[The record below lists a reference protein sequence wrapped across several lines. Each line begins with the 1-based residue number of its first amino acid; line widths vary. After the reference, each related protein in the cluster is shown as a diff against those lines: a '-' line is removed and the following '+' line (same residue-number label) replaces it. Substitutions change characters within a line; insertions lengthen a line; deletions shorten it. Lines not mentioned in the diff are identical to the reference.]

1 MNTIEKEI
9 LDLKSSLTK
18 MFLLVEGQW
27 EKGANA
33 IINYDQDIAEEISSS
48 ENRINAQE
56 LKIDS
61 DCENIIALHSPEAV
75 DLRFILSTRKI
86 NHALEHIA
94 DIAESIA
101 KYVADHDVPYDKEIM
116 TKTRISE
123 MLDIFNAMMDCIID
137 AFENEDPS
145 IARKVF
151 KKDKLINKINFDSP
165 QIIIDNI
172 NKYDKNM
179 LLYLLS
185 SIRKIERAAD
195 SLKKIEPHSLWQ
207 IYFSCMLNL
216 IFTFFILNQ
225 TNL

>member
-1 MNTIEKEI
+1 
-9 LDLKSSLTK
+9 

-56 LKIDS
+56 LKIDN
-61 DCENIIALHSPEAV
+61 DCENIIALHAPVAV
-75 DLRFILSTRKI
+75 DLRFILSTYKI

-101 KYVADHDVPYDKEIM
+101 KYVADHDVAYDKQIVDE
-116 TKTRISE
+116 TRLTE
-123 MLDIFNAMMDCIID
+123 MLDVFNTMMDCLIE
-137 AFENEDPS
+137 AFENEDPT

-151 KKDKLINKINFDSP
+151 KKDKLINKINTDAHE
-165 QIIIDNI
+165 IIINNI
-172 NKYDKNM
+172 DKYDNNM

-185 SIRKIERAAD
+185 SIRKIERAGD
-195 SLKKIEPHSLWQ
+195 SIKNIGEE
-207 IYFSCMLNL
+207 I
-216 IFTFFILNQ
+216 IFHIDAKSIKHKDKS
-225 TNL
+225 

>member
-9 LDLKSSLTK
+9 SNLKSSLLK

-33 IINYDQDIAEEISSS
+33 IVKYDQDVAEEISSS

-61 DCENIIALHSPEAV
+61 DCENIIALHAPVAV
-75 DLRFILSTRKI
+75 DLRFILSARKI

-101 KYVADHDVPYDKEIM
+101 KYVADNNVPYDKEIM
-116 TKTRISE
+116 TKTRIGE
-123 MLDIFNAMMDCIID
+123 MLEIFNAMMDCIIE

-145 IARKVF
+145 IARRVF
-151 KKDKLINKINFDSP
+151 KKDKLINKINSDSP

-195 SLKKIEPHSLWQ
+195 SLKKIAEEIKYHLEAKV
-207 IYFSCMLNL
+207 LKHKKHV
-216 IFTFFILNQ
+216 
-225 TNL
+225 

>member
-61 DCENIIALHSPEAV
+61 DCENIIALHAPVAV

-123 MLDIFNAMMDCIID
+123 MLDIFNAMMDCIIE
-137 AFENEDPS
+137 AFESEDPS

-151 KKDKLINKINFDSP
+151 KKDKLINKINSDSP

-195 SLKKIEPHSLWQ
+195 KSNFQLFYIKS
-207 IYFSCMLNL
+207 N
-216 IFTFFILNQ
+216 
-225 TNL
+225 

>member
-9 LDLKSSLTK
+9 SNLKSSLLK
-18 MFLLVEGQW
+18 MFLLVEVQW

-33 IINYDQDIAEEISSS
+33 IVNYDQDIAEEISSS

-61 DCENIIALHSPEAV
+61 DCENIIALHAPVAV

-101 KYVADHDVPYDKEIM
+101 KYVADNNVPYDKEIM
-116 TKTRISE
+116 TKTRIGE
-123 MLDIFNAMMDCIID
+123 MLEIFNDMMDCVIE

-145 IARKVF
+145 IARRVF
-151 KKDKLINKINFDSP
+151 KKDKLINKINADSP
-165 QIIIDNI
+165 HMIIDNI

-195 SLKKIEPHSLWQ
+195 SLKKIAEEI
-207 IYFSCMLNL
+207 IYHLEAN
-216 IFTFFILNQ
+216 IVKHKKNV
-225 TNL
+225 

>member
-9 LDLKSSLTK
+9 SNLKSSLLK
-18 MFLLVEGQW
+18 MFFLVEGQW

-56 LKIDS
+56 LKIDN
-61 DCENIIALHSPEAV
+61 DCENIIALHAPVAV
-75 DLRFILSTRKI
+75 DLRFILSTYKI

-101 KYVADHDVPYDKEIM
+101 KYVSDHDIAYDKQIVDE
-116 TKTRISE
+116 TRLTE
-123 MLDIFNAMMDCIID
+123 MLDVFNTMMDCLIE

-145 IARKVF
+145 IARRVF
-151 KKDKLINKINFDSP
+151 KKDKLINKINTDAH
-165 QIIIDNI
+165 QIIINNI
-172 NKYDKNM
+172 DKYDKNM

-185 SIRKIERAAD
+185 SIRKIERAGD
-195 SLKKIEPHSLWQ
+195 SLKKIGEEIIYHLEAKVIKHSKK
-207 IYFSCMLNL
+207 
-216 IFTFFILNQ
+216 
-225 TNL
+225 

>member
-9 LDLKSSLTK
+9 LNLKSSLLK

-56 LKIDS
+56 LKIDN
-61 DCENIIALHSPEAV
+61 DCENIIALHAPVAV
-75 DLRFILSTRKI
+75 DLRFILSTYKI

-101 KYVADHDVPYDKEIM
+101 KYVADHDVAYDKQIVDE
-116 TKTRISE
+116 TRLTE
-123 MLDIFNAMMDCIID
+123 MLDVFNTMMDCLIE
-137 AFENEDPS
+137 AFENEDPT

-151 KKDKLINKINFDSP
+151 KKDKLINKINTDAH
-165 QIIIDNI
+165 QIIINNI
-172 NKYDKNM
+172 DKYDNNM

-185 SIRKIERAAD
+185 SIRKIERAGD
-195 SLKKIEPHSLWQ
+195 SLKKIGEEIIYHLEAKVIKHSEKK
-207 IYFSCMLNL
+207 
-216 IFTFFILNQ
+216 
-225 TNL
+225 

>member
-9 LDLKSSLTK
+9 SNLKSSLLT

-33 IINYDQDIAEEISSS
+33 IVNYDQDIAEEISSS

-61 DCENIIALHSPEAV
+61 DCENIIALHAPVAV
-75 DLRFILSTRKI
+75 DLRFILSARKI

-101 KYVADHDVPYDKEIM
+101 KYVADHNVPYDKEIM
-116 TKTRISE
+116 TKTRVGE
-123 MLDIFNAMMDCIID
+123 MLEIFNAMMDCVVE

-145 IARKVF
+145 IARRVF
-151 KKDKLINKINFDSP
+151 KKDKLINKINADSP

-195 SLKKIEPHSLWQ
+195 SLKKIAEEI
-207 IYFSCMLNL
+207 IYHLEAKVVKHEKKGNNL
-216 IFTFFILNQ
+216 
-225 TNL
+225 

>member
-61 DCENIIALHSPEAV
+61 DCENIIALHAPVAV

-101 KYVADHDVPYDKEIM
+101 KYVADHDVPYDKEVM

-123 MLDIFNAMMDCIID
+123 MLDIFNTMMDCIIE

-151 KKDKLINKINFDSP
+151 K
-165 QIIIDNI
+165 
-172 NKYDKNM
+172 
-179 LLYLLS
+179 
-185 SIRKIERAAD
+185 E
-195 SLKKIEPHSLWQ
+195 H
-207 IYFSCMLNL
+207 NL
-216 IFTFFILNQ
+216 
-225 TNL
+225 

>member
-9 LDLKSSLTK
+9 LNLKSSLLK

-56 LKIDS
+56 LKIDN
-61 DCENIIALHSPEAV
+61 DCENIIALHAPVAV
-75 DLRFILSTRKI
+75 DLRFILSTYKI

-101 KYVADHDVPYDKEIM
+101 KYVADHDVAYDKQIVDE
-116 TKTRISE
+116 TRLTE
-123 MLDIFNAMMDCIID
+123 MLDVFNTMMDCLIE
-137 AFENEDPS
+137 AFENEDPT

-151 KKDKLINKINFDSP
+151 KKDKLINKINTDAH
-165 QIIIDNI
+165 QIIINNI
-172 NKYDKNM
+172 DKYDKNM

-185 SIRKIERAAD
+185 SIRKIERAGD
-195 SLKKIEPHSLWQ
+195 SLKKIGEEIIYHLEAKVIKHSEKKN
-207 IYFSCMLNL
+207 NL
-216 IFTFFILNQ
+216 
-225 TNL
+225 

>member
-33 IINYDQDIAEEISSS
+33 IVNYDQDIAEEISSS

-61 DCENIIALHSPEAV
+61 DCENIIALHAPVAV

-101 KYVADHDVPYDKEIM
+101 KYVADHNVPYDKEIM
-116 TKTRISE
+116 TKTRVGE
-123 MLDIFNAMMDCIID
+123 MLDIFNAMMDCVVE
-137 AFENEDPS
+137 AFENEDPT
-145 IARKVF
+145 IARRVF
-151 KKDKLINKINFDSP
+151 KKDKLINKINSDSP
-165 QIIIDNI
+165 QVIIDNI
-172 NKYDKNM
+172 NNYDKNM

-195 SLKKIEPHSLWQ
+195 SLKKIAEEI
-207 IYFSCMLNL
+207 IYHLEAKVVKHEKKGNNL
-216 IFTFFILNQ
+216 
-225 TNL
+225 

>member
-9 LDLKSSLTK
+9 LNLKSSLLK

-27 EKGANA
+27 EKGASA

-56 LKIDS
+56 LKIDN
-61 DCENIIALHSPEAV
+61 DCENIIALHAPVAV
-75 DLRFILSTRKI
+75 DLRFILSTYKI

-101 KYVADHDVPYDKEIM
+101 KYVADHDVAYDKQIVDE
-116 TKTRISE
+116 TRLTE
-123 MLDIFNAMMDCIID
+123 MLDVFNTMMDCLIE
-137 AFENEDPS
+137 AFENEDPT

-151 KKDKLINKINFDSP
+151 KKDKLINKINTDAHE
-165 QIIIDNI
+165 IIINNI
-172 NKYDKNM
+172 DKYDNNM

-185 SIRKIERAAD
+185 SIRKIERAGD
-195 SLKKIEPHSLWQ
+195 SLKKIGEEIIYHLEAKVIKHSEKK
-207 IYFSCMLNL
+207 
-216 IFTFFILNQ
+216 
-225 TNL
+225 

>member
-9 LDLKSSLTK
+9 SNLKSSLLK
-18 MFLLVEGQW
+18 MFLLVEVQW

-33 IINYDQDIAEEISSS
+33 IVNYDQDIAEEISSS

-61 DCENIIALHSPEAV
+61 DCENIIALHAPVAV
-75 DLRFILSTRKI
+75 DLRFILSARKI

-101 KYVADHDVPYDKEIM
+101 KYVADHNVPYNKEIM
-116 TKTRISE
+116 TKTRIVE
-123 MLDIFNAMMDCIID
+123 MLEIFNAMMDCVVG

-145 IARKVF
+145 IARRVF
-151 KKDKLINKINFDSP
+151 KKDKLINKINSDSP

-172 NKYDKNM
+172 NNYDKNM

-195 SLKKIEPHSLWQ
+195 SLKKIAEEI
-207 IYFSCMLNL
+207 IYHLEAN
-216 IFTFFILNQ
+216 IVKHKKNG
-225 TNL
+225 

>member
-9 LDLKSSLTK
+9 LNLKSSLLK

-56 LKIDS
+56 LKIDN
-61 DCENIIALHSPEAV
+61 DCENIIALHAPVAV
-75 DLRFILSTRKI
+75 DLRFILSTYKI

-101 KYVADHDVPYDKEIM
+101 KYVADHDVAYDKQIVDE
-116 TKTRISE
+116 TRLTE
-123 MLDIFNAMMDCIID
+123 MLDVFNTMMDCLIE
-137 AFENEDPS
+137 AFENEDPT

-151 KKDKLINKINFDSP
+151 KKDKLINKINTDAH
-165 QIIIDNI
+165 QIIINNI
-172 NKYDKNM
+172 DKYDNNM

-185 SIRKIERAAD
+185 SIRKIERAGD
-195 SLKKIEPHSLWQ
+195 SLKKIGEEIIYHLEAKVIKHSEKKI
-207 IYFSCMLNL
+207 IYNKKLNY
-216 IFTFFILNQ
+216 
-225 TNL
+225 

>member
-1 MNTIEKEI
+1 MNNIEKEI
-9 LDLKSSLTK
+9 FDLKSSLLK

-33 IINYDQDIAEEISSS
+33 ILNYDQDIAEEISSS

-61 DCENIIALHSPEAV
+61 DCENIIALHAPVAV
-75 DLRFILSTRKI
+75 DLRFILSARKI

-94 DIAESIA
+94 DIAESVA
-101 KYVADHDVPYDKEIM
+101 KYVADHDIPYDKEIM

-123 MLDIFNAMMDCIID
+123 MLEIFNTMMDCLLE
-137 AFENEDPS
+137 AFEKEDPR
-145 IARKVF
+145 IARRVF
-151 KKDKLINKINFDSP
+151 KKDKLINKINADAP

-172 NKYDKNM
+172 NNYDKNM

-195 SLKKIEPHSLWQ
+195 SLKKIGEEI
-207 IYFSCMLNL
+207 IYHIEAKVLKHVNKDINL
-216 IFTFFILNQ
+216 KG
-225 TNL
+225 